1 MADSCYDRAL
11 STDDVVISWLWLRSP
26 DLVQPPQHVH
36 SLTSLL
42 SNHRLTLTTKLLLLH
57 DRIHLVNSLHFR
69 SYWSGTVVLSVYSKI
84 VCWCTLH
91 KPTADGQAETT

>member
-36 SLTSLL
+36 SL
-42 SNHRLTLTTKLLLLH
+42 NVNVN
-57 DRIHLVNSLHFR
+57 VNSRF
-69 SYWSGTVVLSVYSKI
+69 I
-84 VCWCTLH
+84 
-91 KPTADGQAETT
+91 